1 MFWIEL
7 IIVLA
12 IIFIGV
18 RVGGTFLAMA
28 GGIGMFIMTFIL
40 HVTPSDPP
48 VTVIL
53 IMIAVIC
60 AAATMQAC
68 GGLDYLVR
76 IAEKILRKN
85 PKMITVLAPVVAYIF
100 TFMCGT
106 GHIVYSLLPVINEIA
121 IETGVRPERPI
132 SASIV
137 SSQQA
142 ITACPISAA
151 TVGIL
156 AFMAEATNYTKV
168 NIFTLLIVCVPA
180 TLIGTIVAAIAVIK
194 KGKELADDPEFQARV
209 EAGLIEDFSKK
220 VKEEKKVSKEAKISV
235 TIFLIAMVG
244 IVLLGAVSGLVPTL
258 ADGSKLPLTTVI
270 EIFMLVAAAAM
281 ILLTKLDSNK
291 VLDQPVFRTGMFAVV
306 LAFGL
311 CWLVNTFIGD
321 QSSFITD
328 NMSALTNKYP
338 WIFIVAVFIVG
349 AITTSQSSTTMIMIP
364 IGIALG
370 LPANV
375 IVAGWIAC
383 SSNYFIPAS
392 GQCVAALAFDSAG
405 TTKIGKFVLNHSY
418 MIPGLATIDLGAATG
433 AKFGRSCFSGAY
445 MGEYGV
451 YVSNSGE
458 AIRHRK
464 ALGIEDMKLLFKVN
478 PEADAYLVQ
487 RDVQV
492 VAKSIMFGDFADGL
506 CVSGAAAGAEPDDV
520 ILSRVHE
527 VAKPRKVPVF
537 CNTGCNHG
545 NVREKLGNCDGVCM
559 GTAFKKDGVFNGR
572 VDKERVREFME
583 IVADIR
589 KGL

>member
-48 VTVIL
+48 ITVIL

-180 TLIGTIVAAIAVIK
+180 TLIGTVIAAIAVIK
-194 KGKELADDPEFQARV
+194 KG
-209 EAGLIEDFSKK
+209 
-220 VKEEKKVSKEAKISV
+220 
-235 TIFLIAMVG
+235 
-244 IVLLGAVSGLVPTL
+244 
-258 ADGSKLPLTTVI
+258 
-270 EIFMLVAAAAM
+270 
-281 ILLTKLDSNK
+281 K

-418 MIPGLATIDLGAATG
+418 MIPGLVCT
-433 AKFGRSCFSGAY
+433 
-445 MGEYGV
+445 V
-451 YVSNSGE
+451 VS
-458 AIRHRK
+458 
-464 ALGIEDMKLLFKVN
+464 V
-478 PEADAYLVQ
+478 
-487 RDVQV
+487 V
-492 VAKSIMFGDFADGL
+492 VALLI
-506 CVSGAAAGAEPDDV
+506 GAV
-520 ILSRVHE
+520 
-527 VAKPRKVPVF
+527 VF
-537 CNTGCNHG
+537 
-545 NVREKLGNCDGVCM
+545 
-559 GTAFKKDGVFNGR
+559 
-572 VDKERVREFME
+572 
-583 IVADIR
+583 
-589 KGL
+589 

>member
-48 VTVIL
+48 ITVIL

-180 TLIGTIVAAIAVIK
+180 TLIGTVIAAIAVIK

-220 VKEEKKVSKEAKISV
+220 VSVMAMTPENCVYPVNFCTQDDLTRESSIRYYQRAIDTAQFLDCPCVQISTGFGYFDQPREEGWKYCRESLWTLAQYCEKKDVRLLLEELKVTTTNVLITSKDIAKMLEEIESPSIVGMVDMDQMTYAKETIDDYFDNLGDKLQHIHFNDRGHTVPGDGDFPMKEYYDSIKNRGYDGTVS
-235 TIFLIAMVG
+235 F
-244 IVLLGAVSGLVPTL
+244 
-258 ADGSKLPLTTVI
+258 
-270 EIFMLVAAAAM
+270 EICDRRYYRDPDKA
-281 ILLTKLDSNK
+281 ID
-291 VLDQPVFRTGMFAVV
+291 D
-306 LAFGL
+306 
-311 CWLVNTFIGD
+311 
-321 QSSFITD
+321 
-328 NMSALTNKYP
+328 
-338 WIFIVAVFIVG
+338 IVAW
-349 AITTSQSSTTMIMIP
+349 MK
-364 IGIALG
+364 
-370 LPANV
+370 ANT
-375 IVAGWIAC
+375 
-383 SSNYFIPAS
+383 NE
-392 GQCVAALAFDSAG
+392 FD
-405 TTKIGKFVLNHSY
+405 
-418 MIPGLATIDLGAATG
+418 
-433 AKFGRSCFSGAY
+433 
-445 MGEYGV
+445 
-451 YVSNSGE
+451 
-458 AIRHRK
+458 
-464 ALGIEDMKLLFKVN
+464 
-478 PEADAYLVQ
+478 
-487 RDVQV
+487 
-492 VAKSIMFGDFADGL
+492 
-506 CVSGAAAGAEPDDV
+506 
-520 ILSRVHE
+520 
-527 VAKPRKVPVF
+527 
-537 CNTGCNHG
+537 
-545 NVREKLGNCDGVCM
+545 
-559 GTAFKKDGVFNGR
+559 
-572 VDKERVREFME
+572 
-583 IVADIR
+583 
-589 KGL
+589 